1 MTLTL
6 EALERMDGLVNM
18 ETTKR
23 LQSAVA
29 SITMALTADGFDD
42 NEIEAFIGQLTR
54 WVIDDVID
62 DLA

>member
-29 SITMALTADGFDD
+29 SITMALIADGFDD
-42 NEIEAFIGQLTR
+42 NEIEEFIGQLTR
-54 WVIDDVID
+54 WTIDDVVD
-62 DLA
+62 DLC